1 MTSSLSAPRLASSRT
16 RAVLRQGSGSGGRES
31 GATTAV
37 APSMATTSTRSPG
50 RRASPP
56 VERADQVSP
65 ERLIRPP
72 AWVTVSMTYAVRP
85 TFPATPRVGR
95 SVRTVKRRLTHGRT
109 PTSRPTGHDGLD
121 RETCPEGRSNSAGDG
136 AASEHEEDEVD
147 GGRFDRPER
156 EGDPDPDQPS
166 RVLEHRVTSLQSRS
180 PRLAPSPYDV
190 RRGLGVP

>member
-1 MTSSLSAPRLASSRT
+1 MYSKISLIRCTLVALLTSLASGAFAAT
-16 RAVLRQGSGSGGRES
+16 YYV
-31 GATTAV
+31 ATT
-37 APSMATTSTRSPG
+37 G
-50 RRASPP
+50 
-56 VERADQVSP
+56 
-65 ERLIRPP
+65 
-72 AWVTVSMTYAVRP
+72 
-85 TFPATPRVGR
+85 
-95 SVRTVKRRLTHGRT
+95 
-109 PTSRPTGHDGLD
+109 
-121 RETCPEGRSNSAGDG
+121 SNTAGDG